1 MLATGG
7 LRCNAATSEVQALWA
22 TGKTVSVFKI
32 QHRVLCTYILIVS
45 RD

>member
-32 QHRVLCTYILIVS
+32 QQSVVYLYSHS
-45 RD
+45 F